1 MNKRVYGIIGISSFM
16 SNWNADFTGFPK
28 TTTSGDIF
36 GSDKALKFTMKK
48 MWDEEGEK
56 VLYLK
61 SLIEDTKKDNKKD
74 EETKTKIIPRTLVER
89 YSFIFNEKPMPE
101 DAKEVLKDLFSLVD
115 VKNFGATFAEKKMN
129 LSITGAVQIGQ
140 GMNLY
145 KEAQVQEQ
153 TILSPFRNSAKERVP
168 SDSGDEKAAASTLGT
183 KIITD
188 EAHYFYPFVINPLAY
203 RDFVGMGVSDG
214 YTDDDY
220 AFFKK
225 AAISSATAYSS
236 NSKVNC
242 DNEFALFVETD
253 QTLYLPTLTNY
264 IRFEKDVDD
273 EKNLIE
279 FTNPKIFEKTGVQ
292 KVLVYYNSAT
302 TEIKGFDCNEKTEY
316 FDIVLG

>member
-28 TTTSGDIF
+28 TTTNGDIF

-61 SLIEDTKKDNKKD
+61 SLIEDVKKDNKKD

-89 YSFIFNEKPMPE
+89 YSFIFDEKPMPE

-153 TILSPFRNSAKERVP
+153 TILSPFRNSAKEGVP
-168 SDSGDEKAAASTLGT
+168 SDSGDEKAAASTIGT

-203 RDFVGMGVSDG
+203 RDFVEMGVSNG

-225 AAISSATAYSS
+225 VAIFSATAYSS

-273 EKNLIE
+273 EKNFIE

-302 TEIKGFDCNEKTEY
+302 TEIKGFDCNGKTEY